1 MRVPAGRVSTGKG
14 IECGWLGGNAP
25 GTESIEGA
33 IMQNSDSQEK
43 ETTPFQ
49 RAADASESG
58 QEGNATDVVGSD
70 VSLPLADA
78 AGGVDVPAWLPA
90 QFETAWAFLATYPP
104 ILALVVAL
112 VGVGLAVIGRGVV
125 LFWGHKLTARTTN
138 ALDEKLLR
146 IGANV
151 AAMIVSYL
159 AIVLAIQV
167 LGLGDTAERILVRI
181 ALSVLVLRLI
191 ISALNAGHVGLEIL
205 GKLRKRF
212 AIVEERTLPL
222 FDLMLTVLVVGAGA
236 YALLMVWNID
246 PTAWLAS
253 AGVIGIAVGFA
264 ARDTLANLFAGFFI
278 IADAPYK
285 LGDYVVLDTGE
296 RGEITKV
303 GIRSTRILTRDDVEI
318 TVPNSMMANSQIYN
332 ESGGKWERF
341 RIRIKVG
348 VAYGSD
354 VDAVCELLEGLA
366 AEHETVCKDPTPRV
380 RMRGFGDSS
389 LDFELLCWVA
399 QPVQRGLVAHELYM
413 AIYKALNEAG
423 IQIPFPQRDI
433 WVRDSGAIGGAV
445 RSDRS
450 D

>member
-1 MRVPAGRVSTGKG
+1 
-14 IECGWLGGNAP
+14 
-25 GTESIEGA
+25 
-33 IMQNSDSQEK
+33 MQDSSSQSNQ
-43 ETTPFQ
+43 TASGSAF
-49 RAADASESG
+49 ADAGSTTGQAVDATAAVQGAQTAEHAASG
-58 QEGNATDVVGSD
+58 PGAG
-70 VSLPLADA
+70 DA
-78 AGGVDVPAWLPA
+78 PDWLPV
-90 QFETAWAFLATYPP
+90 QLETIWEFLAAYPP
-104 ILALVVAL
+104 ALALVVAL
-112 VGVGLAVIGRGVV
+112 TGVSLALLGRWFV
-125 LFWGHKLTARTTN
+125 LFWGHKLTARTRN

-146 IGANV
+146 IVANV
-151 AAMIVSYL
+151 AALIVSYL
-159 AIVLAIQV
+159 AIVMAIQI
-167 LGLGDTAERILVRI
+167 LGLGETTEKVLIRI
-181 ALSVLVLRLI
+181 ALTVLALRLMI
-191 ISALNAGHVGLEIL
+191 LALKAGHVGLEIL
-205 GKLRKRF
+205 GKLRERF

-222 FDLMLTVLVVGAGA
+222 FDLIMTVLVIGAGA

-341 RIRIKVG
+341 RIRIKIG

-354 VDAVCELLEGLA
+354 VHAVVELLKRVA
-366 AEHETVCKDPTPRV
+366 DEHETVCKDPSPRV

-389 LDFELLCWVA
+389 LDFELLCWVLR
-399 QPVQRGLVAHELYM
+399 PVERGRITHELNM
-413 AIYKALNEAG
+413 AVYDALNAAE
-423 IQIPFPQRDI
+423 IEIPFPQRDV
-433 WVRDSGAIGGAV
+433 WVRDAGGV
-445 RSDRS
+445 RLEARRGEAD
-450 D
+450 

>member
-1 MRVPAGRVSTGKG
+1 MQSSNSQETSAAAQSGADEAGSARQAAG
-14 IECGWLGGNAP
+14 
-25 GTESIEGA
+25 EGA
-33 IMQNSDSQEK
+33 Q
-43 ETTPFQ
+43 TPEV
-49 RAADASESG
+49 ESAG
-58 QEGNATDVVGSD
+58 A
-70 VSLPLADA
+70 SLPFGDPIGDGEAPVWL
-78 AGGVDVPAWLPA
+78 PAWL
-90 QFETAWAFLATYPP
+90 EGIWEFLATYPP
-104 ILALVVAL
+104 VLALVVAL
-112 VGVGLAVIGRGVV
+112 VGVGLALLGRAFV
-125 LFWGHKLTARTTN
+125 LFWGHKLTSRTSN
-138 ALDEKLLR
+138 ALDEQLLR

-151 AAMIVSYL
+151 AALVVSYL
-159 AIVLAIQV
+159 AIVVAIQV
-167 LGLGDTAERILVRI
+167 LQLGDIFEKILIRI
-181 ALSVLVLRLI
+181 ALTLLVLRLMT
-191 ISALNAGHVGLEIL
+191 SALKAGHVGLEIL
-205 GKLRKRF
+205 GRLRRRF

-222 FDLMLTVLVVGAGA
+222 FDLVMTVLVIGAGA
-236 YALLMVWNID
+236 YALLLVWNID

-296 RGEITKV
+296 RGEVTKV

-354 VDAVCELLEGLA
+354 VDEVCELLERIA
-366 AEHETVCKDPTPRV
+366 SEHDSVCKDPTPRV

-399 QPVQRGLVAHELYM
+399 QPAQRGLISHELYM
-413 AIYKALNEAG
+413 TIYKGLNEAG
-423 IQIPFPQRDI
+423 IEIPFPQRDV
-433 WVRDSGAIGGAV
+433 WMRAGGE
-445 RSDRS
+445 D
-450 D
+450 

>member
-1 MRVPAGRVSTGKG
+1 
-14 IECGWLGGNAP
+14 
-25 GTESIEGA
+25 
-33 IMQNSDSQEK
+33 MQDASSQESNN
-43 ETTPFQ
+43 
-49 RAADASESG
+49 ASESTTGEGGAAAEAPASAQAG
-58 QEGNATDVVGSD
+58 QATEIGAADGG
-70 VSLPLADA
+70 LPLADPLGSGEA
-78 AGGVDVPAWLPA
+78 PAWLPP
-90 QFETAWAFLATYPP
+90 QLETTWEFLATYPP
-104 ILALVVAL
+104 VLALVVAL
-112 VGVGLAVIGRGVV
+112 VGIGLALLGRGFV
-125 LFWGHKLTARTTN
+125 LFWGHKLTSRTRN

-151 AAMIVSYL
+151 AALIVSYL
-159 AIVLAIQV
+159 AVVLAIQV
-167 LGLGDTAERILVRI
+167 LQLGDTAEKILIRV
-181 ALSVLVLRLI
+181 ALTLLVLRLMT
-191 ISALNAGHVGLEIL
+191 SALKAGHVGLEIL
-205 GKLRKRF
+205 GALRERF
-212 AIVEERTLPL
+212 AIVEERTMPL
-222 FDLMLTVLVVGAGA
+222 FDLIMTVLVIGAGA

-354 VDAVCELLEGLA
+354 VDAVCELLEKIA
-366 AEHETVCKDPTPRV
+366 SEHDTVCKEPTPRV

-399 QPVQRGLVAHELYM
+399 QPAQRGLVSHELYM
-413 AIYKALNEAG
+413 AIYKGLNEAG
-423 IQIPFPQRDI
+423 IEIPFPQRDI
-433 WVRDSGAIGGAV
+433 WVRDAGVVRLEERGGEPG
-445 RSDRS
+445 
-450 D
+450 

>member
-1 MRVPAGRVSTGKG
+1 M
-14 IECGWLGGNAP
+14 N
-25 GTESIEGA
+25 ESEQVLTA
-33 IMQNSDSQEK
+33 E
-43 ETTPFQ
+43 
-49 RAADASESG
+49 A
-58 QEGNATDVVGSD
+58 
-70 VSLPLADA
+70 
-78 AGGVDVPAWLPA
+78 PAWLPEQA
-90 QFETAWAFLATYPP
+90 RIAWDFLAAYPP
-104 ILALVVAL
+104 VLALSIVL
-112 VGVGLAVIGRGVV
+112 VGVGLALVGRAVI
-125 LFWGHKLTARTTN
+125 LFWGGKVTARTATD
-138 ALDEKLLR
+138 LDERLLR

-151 AAMIVSYL
+151 AAMLVSYVSV
-159 AIVLAIQV
+159 VLAVQV
-167 LGLGDTAERILVRI
+167 LGLNERVEQIVIRIL
-181 ALSVLVLRLI
+181 LSVLTLRLMV
-191 ISALNAGHVGLEIL
+191 SALRAGHLGLELI
-205 GKLRKRF
+205 GRIRKRF
-212 AIVEERTLPL
+212 PIVEERTLPL
-222 FDLMLTVLVVGAGA
+222 FDLMLTVIVVGVAA

-354 VDAVCELLEGLA
+354 VDDVVELLQKLA
-366 AEHETVCKDPTPRV
+366 SEHETVCKDPQPRV

-399 QPVQRGLVAHELYM
+399 RPVERGKVSHELYM
-413 AIYKALNEAG
+413 SVYKALNEAG
-423 IQIPFPQRDI
+423 IEIPFPQRDV
-433 WVRDSGAIGGAV
+433 WMRGDEGADVEAG
-445 RSDRS
+445 SE
-450 D
+450 